1 MLLQLL
7 SSLSH
12 LLYLQLQVS
21 INFFSRADLFLVLLL
36 VRLHGIG
43 HPSDLLVPRSQV
55 LPQTVTLLLKLSKLL
70 DITIELGH
78 EALVCLLLF
87 K

>member
-12 LLYLQLQVS
+12 LLYLLLQVS
-21 INFFSRADLFLVLLL
+21 INFFSLADLFLVLLL
-36 VRLHGIG
+36 IRLHGIG
-43 HPSDLLVPRSQV
+43 HPSDFLVPRPQV

-70 DITIELGH
+70 DVTIELRH
-78 EALVCLLLF
+78 ETLVCLFLF